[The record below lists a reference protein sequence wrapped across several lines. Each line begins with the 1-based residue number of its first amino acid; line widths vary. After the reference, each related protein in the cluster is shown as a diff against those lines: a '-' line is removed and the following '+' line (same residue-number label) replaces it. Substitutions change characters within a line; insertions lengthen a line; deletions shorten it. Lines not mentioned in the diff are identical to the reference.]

1 MTDKTIDHSLR
12 ATWQGV
18 AKLYNEEALKYG
30 ATMAVAFALLNIDKE
45 GTPSTALGPRM
56 GIEPTSLSRTLK
68 GMEEKGL
75 IIRKKN
81 PKDGRSVLVFLTKYG
96 IEMRNISKDKVLVFN
111 EAIYENIDA
120 EKIKHFHEVTDKI
133 LELIQQRNIFTKK

>member
-1 MTDKTIDHSLR
+1 MTDSTIDHSLR

-30 ATMAVAFALLNIDKE
+30 ATMAVAFALLNIDKD

-68 GMEEKGL
+68 SMEEKGL
-75 IIRKKN
+75 IVRKKN
-81 PKDGRSVLVFLTKYG
+81 PKDGRSVLVFLTEYG
-96 IEMRNISKDKVLVFN
+96 IEMRNISKEKVLIFN
-111 EAIYENIDA
+111 DAIYESIDA
-120 EKIKHFHEVTDKI
+120 EKIKNFHEVTNKI

>member
-1 MTDKTIDHSLR
+1 MTDSTIDHALR

-30 ATMAVAFALLNIDKE
+30 ATMAVAFALLNIDKD

-68 GMEEKGL
+68 NMEEKGL
-75 IIRKKN
+75 IVRKKN
-81 PKDGRSVLVFLTKYG
+81 PKDGRSVLVFLTDYG
-96 IEMRNISKDKVLVFN
+96 IEMRNISKEKVITFN
-111 EAIYENIDA
+111 ESIYDSIDA
-120 EKIKHFHEVTDKI
+120 AKIKNFHEVTDKI

>member
-1 MTDKTIDHSLR
+1 MTEKTIDHALR

-68 GMEEKGL
+68 SMEAKGL
-75 IIRKKN
+75 IIRERN
-81 PKDGRSVLVFLTKYG
+81 PKDGRSVLVFLTEYG
-96 IEMRNISKDKVLVFN
+96 KEMRDISKEKVIAFN
-111 EAIYENIDA
+111 EAINEQIDP
-120 EKIKHFHEVTDKI
+120 EKIQHYHEVTDKI
-133 LELIQQRNIFTKK
+133 LELIQQRNIFNNK

>member
-1 MTDKTIDHSLR
+1 MTDNTIDHSLR

-30 ATMAVAFALLNIDKE
+30 ATMAVAFALLNIDKD
-45 GTPSTALGPRM
+45 GTQSTALGPRM

-68 GMEEKGL
+68 SMEEKGL

-81 PKDGRSVLVFLTKYG
+81 PKDGRSVLVFLTEYG
-96 IEMRNISKDKVLVFN
+96 IEMRNISKEKVLIFN
-111 EAIYENIDA
+111 EAISENIDA
-120 EKIKHFHEVTDKI
+120 EKIKNFHEVSEKI